1 MPRLTYIPR
10 ALPTA
15 DRASRSGR
23 LLPLLLAGS
32 LAACGSSESSESDA
46 PDQASAV
53 AEAPTAT
60 QAPTYAGIP
69 AVTKTAGLLAPAS
82 KSTSA
87 DAIVPTLYVGGRL
100 QTAGR
105 PARGAELVYAVTWD
119 GMDQT
124 KLKWTD
130 MRTGDEGDFVI
141 ELPGSVRQL
150 NRELQL
156 VLRPRK
162 PASSPFKFLRTD
174 LPYPLPQGPVSL
186 GALTIERREMT
197 DGTGGE

>member
-1 MPRLTYIPR
+1 MPR
-10 ALPTA
+10 PTHNPCA
-15 DRASRSGR
+15 SRPAHRASRTGR

-32 LAACGSSESSESDA
+32 LAACGSSESSE
-46 PDQASAV
+46 P
-53 AEAPTAT
+53 EAPEQTPAAAESVTA
-60 QAPTYAGIP
+60 
-69 AVTKTAGLLAPAS
+69 TKTAGLLTTAPDGA
-82 KSTSA
+82 A
-87 DAIVPTLYVGGRL
+87 PEVVVPTLYVGGRL

-130 MRTGDEGDFVI
+130 MRTGDEGEFVI
-141 ELPGSVRQL
+141 ELPGSLRQF

-174 LPYPLPQGPVSL
+174 LPYPLPQGPVNL
-186 GALTIERREMT
+186 GPLTIERREMPGDDAQAS
-197 DGTGGE
+197 DG